1 MKDKLSEEVMEQVN
15 KLPLQKKKA
24 LLEFLKSDI
33 LQKETQ
39 SKINIEH
46 WKQQLL
52 KTSVWSEADIEEI
65 YKVREYINQWKPPQF
80 S

>member
-1 MKDKLSEEVMEQVN
+1 MEDKLSEEVMEQVS

-24 LLEFLKSDI
+24 LLEFLKSDV

-39 SKINIEH
+39 PKINIEH

-52 KTSVWSEADIEEI
+52 KTSVWSEAEIEEM
-65 YKVREYINQWKPPQF
+65 YKAREYINQWKPSQF

>member
-1 MKDKLSEEVMEQVN
+1 MKDKLSDEVMEQVN

-33 LQKETQ
+33 LQNETQ
-39 SKINIEH
+39 FKINIEH

-52 KTSVWSEADIEEI
+52 KISVWSEAEIEEI
-65 YKVREYINQWKPPQF
+65 YKAREYINQ
-80 S
+80 